1 MDSCGLFCAL
11 KNGSQFLGALRKIK
25 RGMLNA
31 KKKDHY
37 KIWRGRIPDGGY
49 SRRVQDLL
57 PPVVAEEGA
66 EEPGG
71 NGGE

>member
-1 MDSCGLFCAL
+1 
-11 KNGSQFLGALRKIK
+11 
-25 RGMLNA
+25 MLNA

-57 PPVVAEEGA
+57 PPVVTEEGA
-66 EEPGG
+66 EESGG